1 MADPRT
7 RSAARIA
14 TAVAVPVA
22 VLVLFVAQ
30 RVLGENKTPQISP
43 TTPRVASTSAVSVPA
58 RNLSSAFST
67 SCQELVRKLPEKLG
81 QNSRRPVAGGGEK
94 QNAVYG
100 DPPIIVAC
108 GTARPTVPAADRV
121 WLLSGVCWYAAT
133 SAESTVWTTLDRQ
146 IPLQVT
152 LPRSYESPGDLVQ
165 ALVEPVRTTLPPAA
179 DTPESCKQR

>member
-7 RSAARIA
+7 RSAALIA
-14 TAVAVPVA
+14 TAAAVPVA
-22 VLVLFVAQ
+22 VLVLFLAP
-30 RVLGENKTPQISP
+30 RVLGENKTPENTR
-43 TTPRVASTSAVSVPA
+43 TTPRVAATSAISVPA
-58 RNLSSAFST
+58 RNLSPAYSAA
-67 SCQELVRKLPEKLG
+67 CQELVRQLPEKLG
-81 QNSRRPVAGGGEK
+81 QNLRRPVAGGGSN

-108 GTARPTVPAADRV
+108 GTARATVPAAERV

-152 LPRSYESPGDLVQ
+152 LPRSYDGPGDLVQ
-165 ALVEPVRTTLPPAA
+165 ALVEPVRTGLPPAS